1 MGTSTGRVRDP
12 VTGRPGDQMIGR
24 SWGRPRDVG
33 HICFLNSTQKHVK
46 LTLNYLKVTQVNYY
60 SAKFSYH
67 YSNLNFKN

>member
-12 VTGRPGDQMIGR
+12 VNGRPGDQMMGR
-24 SWGRPRDVG
+24 SWERPRDVG

>member
-12 VTGRPGDQMIGR
+12 VTGRPGDQMMRR

-33 HICFLNSTQKHVK
+33 YICFLNSTQKHVK

>member
-12 VTGRPGDQMIGR
+12 VTGRPGYQMMGR
-24 SWGRPRDVG
+24 SWERPRDVG